1 LSPLR
6 PPARRRF
13 PEWGLISLAVAL
25 TALACAVGV
34 AAQEPA
40 PQPAPAQVAIDGRVQ
55 CMVFAGD
62 DVAQVSGATVTI
74 SSGAA
79 AVTDRRGGAFL
90 SAPSGKH
97 TLRIEIPRAQ
107 LPAPSQE
114 GDPGVAFEVADVSV
128 VAGDVTR
135 VLLTLS
141 AQGKLLDADVR
152 VPAIASELPQQQQTP
167 GGGAAQAAPSEPAG
181 SITGRVVS
189 TEGSAPIAGAKLY
202 VLGQPVEA
210 QTGQDGRYT
219 IAVVEGSHTLSVVHI
234 DYTGQTLE
242 GVSVSAGVESQLDI
256 QLAPAPVEMEDY
268 LVKGRR
274 VRGSVATMMEE
285 RRDATSVTDAIGVE
299 DIRKSPD
306 GTASA
311 ATRRVVGATVVGGQ
325 FLFVRGLGGRYSNV
339 RLNSVP
345 LPSTDP
351 DLPGF
356 QLDLFPA
363 SLLSSLTIAK
373 TFTPDI
379 PGDFAGGSMNIATR
393 DFPDH
398 FEVTASV
405 SLTSD
410 TQTLGRDMASYD
422 GGGLDFLGFDDG
434 TRALPDE
441 VPDDEQV
448 VRERR
453 QAGASVGLSDERRA
467 EIGAAFPNHW
477 EIDPQGAPPILGLG
491 FSIGNTTRVGGN
503 RLGYLFTLG
512 YRYASNRYVEKVINA
527 TLAPEGAERPVMARE
542 TLEREIGKESA
553 QIGLLGTAS
562 YELAKGHDLTA
573 VSVLTQTGDDEA
585 SRVTGRGESE
595 GGQIRQTELTFVERQ
610 LLFNQLLG
618 AHDLTALRLD
628 WQVNVAKV
636 QREQPDTRGL
646 IYVESP
652 AGFVYS
658 QTSGSGERFY
668 TDLGQTDLGAGANAT
683 LPIDDAQIKSG
694 YLGRTSDREFA
705 GRRFKAVDVPR
716 TSPDLTL
723 GPEALF
729 AEENWGVL
737 WLPDELTEVS
747 DGYAAEQE
755 LHAGYGLADVPITGW
770 LRLTGGARIE
780 SFRQSVAVE
789 PPIASLDA
797 EDLEQADRT
806 DTDGLPSGAVILGLS
821 DDMSLRL
828 AYGGTVARPLVRELA
843 PFRVQD
849 FVRRRNVQ
857 GNPDL
862 RRTYIHN
869 FDARWEL
876 FPSQTEVLAAS
887 VFYKIFLEPIEAI
900 VLDTRGNLTY
910 ENTESARNYGIEL
923 EARTS
928 LGRLGDE
935 LDDFVFTANFAWIH
949 SSIALTDDQVMTATS
964 QERPLQGQSPYVA
977 NLSLGY
983 SPSDTG
989 LSLNLFYNVFGRRI
1003 SEVGRNRIPDSYE
1016 EPFHSLDFTAS
1027 YQLGDHW
1034 TLGASA
1040 TNLLL
1045 QKAVVQQGGL
1055 EISRVDRGTSFGV
1068 RLGFAN

>member
-1 LSPLR
+1 
-6 PPARRRF
+6 
-13 PEWGLISLAVAL
+13 
-25 TALACAVGV
+25 
-34 AAQEPA
+34 
-40 PQPAPAQVAIDGRVQ
+40 
-55 CMVFAGD
+55 MVFAGD
-62 DVAQVSGATVTI
+62 DVVLVSGATVTI

-90 SAPSGKH
+90 SPPPGRY
-97 TLRIEIPRAQ
+97 TLRIEIPGAQ
-107 LPAPSQE
+107 LPAPSEQ
-114 GDPGVAFEVADVSV
+114 DAPGVAFEIANVVV
-128 VAGDVTR
+128 VAGEMTR

-141 AQGKLLDADVR
+141 DEGKLLDADVR
-152 VPAIASELPQQQQTP
+152 VPAALLPQRQATAED
-167 GGGAAQAAPSEPAG
+167 GATQAAPSGPAG
-181 SITGRVVS
+181 TITGRVVS
-189 TEGSAPIAGAKLY
+189 TDGNTPIAGAKLY
-202 VLGQPVEA
+202 VLGRPAEA
-210 QTGQDGRYT
+210 QTGADGRFT
-219 IAVVEGSHTLSVVHI
+219 ITVAEGSHTLTVVHI

-242 GVSVSAGVESQLDI
+242 GVTVSAGVESQLDI
-256 QLAPAPVEMEDY
+256 QLVPAPVEMADY

-274 VRGSVATMMEE
+274 VRGSIATVMDE
-285 RRDATSVTDAIGVE
+285 RREATSVTDAIGAE

-363 SLLSSLTIAK
+363 TLLSSLTIAK

-398 FEVTASV
+398 LEVTASV

-422 GGGLDFLGFDDG
+422 GGDLDFLGFDDG
-434 TRALPDE
+434 TRALPDA
-441 VPDDEQV
+441 VPENEQV
-448 VRERR
+448 VRQRR
-453 QAGASVGLSDERRA
+453 QAGESVGLSDERRA

-477 EIDPQGAPPILGLG
+477 EIESRGALPVLGLG
-491 FSIGNTTRVGGN
+491 FSIGNTTELAGN
-503 RLGYLFTLG
+503 RFGYLFTLG
-512 YRYASNRYVEKVINA
+512 YRYASNRYVEQVINA
-527 TLAPEGAERPVMARE
+527 TLAPEGAERPVMPRE
-542 TLEREIGKESA
+542 TLRREVGKESA
-553 QIGLLGTAS
+553 QIGLLGTLS
-562 YELAKGHDLTA
+562 YELGKGQDLTA

-585 SRVTGRGESE
+585 SRLTGRGESE
-595 GGQIRQTELTFVERQ
+595 GAALRQTELTFIERR

-618 AHDLTALRLD
+618 AHDLDAFRLD
-628 WQVNVAKV
+628 WQVNAATV

-646 IYVESP
+646 IYVDSP
-652 AGFVYS
+652 VGFVYS

-668 TDLGQTDLGAGANAT
+668 TDLAQQDFGGGANAT
-683 LPIDDAQIKSG
+683 VPIADAELESG
-694 YLGRTSDREFA
+694 YLGRVSDREFA
-705 GRRFKAVDVPR
+705 GRRFEAVDVPR
-716 TSPDLTL
+716 TSPDLSL
-723 GPEALF
+723 GPEQLF
-729 AEENWGVL
+729 AEDNWGSL

-747 DGYAAEQE
+747 DGYGAEQE

-780 SFRQSVAVE
+780 SFRQTVAVE
-789 PPIASLDA
+789 PPISSLDA
-797 EDLEQADRT
+797 DDLEAADRT
-806 DTDGLPSGAVILGLS
+806 DTDGLPAGAVILGLS
-821 DDMSLRL
+821 DAMSLRL

-869 FDARWEL
+869 LDARWEL
-876 FPSQTEVLAAS
+876 FPSPTEVLAAS
-887 VFYKIFLEPIEAI
+887 VFYKIFLDPIEAI

-910 ENTESARNYGIEL
+910 ENTESARNYGVEL
-923 EARTS
+923 EARTD
-928 LGRLGDE
+928 LGRFGDALE
-935 LDDFVFTANFAWIH
+935 DFVLAINFAWIH
-949 SSIALTDDQVMTATS
+949 SSIALSDEQLMTATS

-983 SPSDTG
+983 SPSGTG

-1027 YQLGDHW
+1027 YQLAEHW
-1034 TLGASA
+1034 TLGVSA

-1045 QKAVVQQGGL
+1045 QQAVVEQGGL
-1055 EISRVDRGTSFGV
+1055 EISRIDRGTSFGV